1 MSSSVGEP
9 VNTAVYKAMGI
20 DLNGPAPRDLL
31 AATVFVQVLVYR
43 RMMGAASGL
52 ERQGEQEQAN
62 LRKAIDVRG
71 KLANL
76 VGKLDKGDDTIEKSG
91 LHVRDQVDMMF
102 AINRDMEGLNL
113 AGATANPRIF
123 DAASKGWVPKRDGI
137 YRESLFLAG
146 MHAGWDDEVFG
157 NADAVKSLRGE
168 FSDESAEA
176 MGNVIR
182 ATILA
187 SPGEANNPVK
197 DLSGKEVMDLI
208 FSPRKESSRAR
219 VPQLQAQKAFVDNY
233 YNIENRLAENLALK
247 AFWQGSI
254 AEVGKHFG
262 DKYFDQALRS
272 NCRQISGGIHSGTKK
287 VELQAAVDALNSE
300 INLRSTN
307 NGQTLEKT
315 SVAFSQASSC
325 IESALQ
331 SVLKLFAAFNAAGTR
346 L

>member
-31 AATVFVQVLVYR
+31 AATLFVQVLVYR

-76 VGKLDKGDDTIEKSG
+76 VGKLDKGDDTIDKSG

-137 YRESLFLAG
+137 SRESLFLAG

-157 NADAVKSLRGE
+157 NADAVKSC
-168 FSDESAEA
+168 
-176 MGNVIR
+176 V
-182 ATILA
+182 
-187 SPGEANNPVK
+187 
-197 DLSGKEVMDLI
+197 
-208 FSPRKESSRAR
+208 
-219 VPQLQAQKAFVDNY
+219 
-233 YNIENRLAENLALK
+233 
-247 AFWQGSI
+247 
-254 AEVGKHFG
+254 
-262 DKYFDQALRS
+262 
-272 NCRQISGGIHSGTKK
+272 
-287 VELQAAVDALNSE
+287 
-300 INLRSTN
+300 
-307 NGQTLEKT
+307 
-315 SVAFSQASSC
+315 ASSAMNPRRPW
-325 IESALQ
+325 EM
-331 SVLKLFAAFNAAGTR
+331 
-346 L
+346 